1 MESFA
6 NFFAENVIQ
15 CWGCEVFDRL
25 FQIVSN
31 ATALIYDKLVWLC
44 VIIFCAV
51 FTVFVA
57 NAVYQNIKGGG
68 KDTWYEKSIQKVI
81 VNSLVAM
88 GILGMG
94 IMVPRVISQITFEP
108 VAQVAM
114 TYTQALIHQ
123 DADTINERVTYQPIK
138 MDDTGVF
145 RPQLRDKIIMMMKTT
160 TSAFQSYIKLGI
172 AVMDSAFSWKALLGI
187 GAFVK
192 HIIMFTIGLYLFY
205 AFFKLFIRY
214 CFYFVDIIV
223 AMAFFVFFF
232 PLFVMLMSF
241 DGAEHLPQVVKNI
254 GKSAGK
260 DQIKKLINA
269 IVALAACVLTYTVML
284 IILARFFSDTDVSS
298 ADFMNK
304 ILTGEVFDANISDE
318 NLAALTLTST
328 VALVYVLNF
337 IFGQI
342 PQVTKMILSAFNVSE
357 EKQLS
362 EKLADDAINLTKN
375 IANTAISVGKTV
387 LSGGEKKSK

>member
-6 NFFAENVIQ
+6 NFFTENFVQ

-44 VIIFCAV
+44 IITFSAV
-51 FTVFVA
+51 FTVFVI
-57 NAVYQNIKGGG
+57 NAVHQNIKGGG
-68 KDTWYEKSIQKVI
+68 KDPWYEKSIQKVI
-81 VNSLVAM
+81 INSIVAM

-94 IMVPRVISQITFEP
+94 ITVPRVISQITFEP
-108 VAQVAM
+108 VAQIAVS
-114 TYTQALIHQ
+114 YTQALIQQ
-123 DADTINERVTYQPIK
+123 DTETINERVTYQPMD

-145 RPQLRDKIIMMMKTT
+145 RPQLRDKIILMMKTT

-172 AVMDSAFSWKALLGI
+172 AVMDSAFSWEALLGI
-187 GAFVK
+187 GALVR
-192 HIIMFTIGLYLFY
+192 HIMIFFIGLYLFY

-214 CFYFVDIIV
+214 CFYFVDITV

-232 PLFVMLMSF
+232 PLSVMLMSF
-241 DGAEHLPQVVKNI
+241 NGAEHLPAVVKNI
-254 GKSAGK
+254 GNAAGK

-269 IVALAACVLTYTVML
+269 IVALAACVMTYTVML
-284 IILARFFSDTDVSS
+284 IILARFFTDTDVSS

-304 ILTGEVFDANISDE
+304 ILSGDVFEANISDE
-318 NLAALTLTST
+318 NMAALTLVSAT
-328 VALVYVLNF
+328 ALVYVLNF
-337 IFGQI
+337 IFSQI

-357 EKQLS
+357 EKQMS
-362 EKLADDAINLTKN
+362 EQLADDAINLTKN
-375 IANTAISVGKTV
+375 IANTAIKVGKTIV
-387 LSGGEKKSK
+387 SGSEEKK

>member
-114 TYTQALIHQ
+114 TYTQALIQQ

>member
-25 FQIVSN
+25 FQVVSN

-114 TYTQALIHQ
+114 TYTQALIQQ

-232 PLFVMLMSF
+232 PLSVMLMSF

-387 LSGGEKKSK
+387 LSRGEEKSK